1 MAHKLATA
9 AITLALY
16 STAGLA
22 LDLEREHL
30 LDLYHGIDDGSS
42 QVSSSQEEWVNL
54 SAGIAPNYQEDSA
67 EIEFA
72 PLRGDE
78 AAMKFGVFSD
88 ELPEAD
94 SGANTSDSDY
104 KFSSPSPTQFGQSE
118 DERYG
123 VYMQKRF

>member
-16 STAGLA
+16 STTGLA

-30 LDLYHGIDDGSS
+30 LDLYHGVDDGTS
-42 QVSSSQEEWVNL
+42 QVNSAQEEWVNL
-54 SAGIAPNYQEDSA
+54 SAGIAPNYQDDSA
-67 EIEFA
+67 EIQFA
-72 PLRGDE
+72 PLGDQE
-78 AAMKFGVFSD
+78 PSMKFGVFSD
-88 ELPEAD
+88 ELPE
-94 SGANTSDSDY
+94 SEIRESDSDY
-104 KFSSPSPTQFGQSE
+104 KVSSPTQFGQSE

>member
-1 MAHKLATA
+1 MAHKLVTA

-16 STAGLA
+16 SSAGMA

-42 QVSSSQEEWVNL
+42 QVSGSQEEWVNL
-54 SAGIAPNYQEDSA
+54 SAGIAPNYQDDSA

-88 ELPEAD
+88 ELPEAE
-94 SGANTSDSDY
+94 TSDSSESDY
-104 KFSSPSPTQFGQSE
+104 KFSSPTQFGQSE

>member
-1 MAHKLATA
+1 MAYKLATA
-9 AITLALY
+9 AIALALY

-42 QVSSSQEEWVNL
+42 YKDGAQQEWVNL
-54 SAGIAPNYQEDSA
+54 SAGIAPNYRDESID
-67 EIEFA
+67 IEFA
-72 PLRGDE
+72 PLDNDE
-78 AAMKFGVFSD
+78 PSMKFGVFSD
-88 ELPEAD
+88 ELPEAEA
-94 SGANTSDSDY
+94 GNKDY
-104 KFSSPSPTQFGQSE
+104 KFSSPTQFGQSE